1 MTLTPW
7 IFFII
12 GFPNP
17 VFTDHPANLSVHP
30 DSEVKEDKINPPN
43 FYILFTIIH
52 DFSHVNIFFHF
63 FLWDS
68 ILSRSNALR
77 GNAEGTLCVP

>member
-30 DSEVKEDKINPPN
+30 DSEIKEDKINPPH
-43 FYILFTIIH
+43 FYTLFTIIH
-52 DFSHVNIFFHF
+52 DFSHVNIFLHF
-63 FLWDS
+63 FCGTAFFS
-68 ILSRSNALR
+68 EQSVRNILTFP
-77 GNAEGTLCVP
+77 E

>member
-17 VFTDHPANLSVHP
+17 VFTDHHADFSVNP
-30 DSEVKEDKINPPN
+30 DSEREDKKSASVKK
-43 FYILFTIIH
+43 LGLTIIH
-52 DFSHVNIFFHF
+52 DSDRVNIFLPDGIF
-63 FLWDS
+63 F
-68 ILSRSNALR
+68 R
-77 GNAEGTLCVP
+77 G